1 MTKKLYDMTKKI
13 LLISVLLVATA
24 FSLRAQHLYPFHN
37 RVKGSYNFWLYTPNG
52 YTDTVDKPL
61 VIFLHGRSLC
71 GNNLSRVRRYGPI
84 NALEMGMHIDAL
96 VLAPQSG
103 GAWKPAKIWS
113 IVEWLEQRYA
123 IDTNRIYVLGMSLG
137 GYGTVDLTA
146 AYPSKIAAAMALCGG
161 GTSRDLCPLN
171 EVPLWILH
179 GTADRA
185 VGIGQSQRVVDAMN
199 NCGDTNRLIW
209 TRLNGMNHG
218 QLVYAFYMHETY
230 NWLFSHSLTDPGRK
244 VNRNFSLT
252 PHNMNRS
259 VYRSIREGNKIIVHS
274 SAPATH
280 ILVRKENGELATIAD
295 TAKVEV
301 VEEVEVAKTEKSA
314 SANKSSQYYTVKKG
328 DNLGSIARKH
338 NTTVKK
344 LCQLN
349 GINANTTLKIGR
361 KLRVK

>member
-1 MTKKLYDMTKKI
+1 MTKKI
-13 LLISVLLVATA
+13 LFLALFVIASVVIK
-24 FSLRAQHLYPFHN
+24 AQHLYPFHN
-37 RVKGSYNFWLYTPNG
+37 RVKGSYDFWLYTPNG

-71 GNNLSRVRRYGPI
+71 GNNLERVRRYGPI

-146 AYPSKIAAAMALCGG
+146 AYPTKIAAAMALCGG

-171 EVPLWILH
+171 DVPLWILH

-230 NWLFSHSLTDPGRK
+230 DWLFSHSLTDKGRP
-244 VNRNFSLT
+244 VNRKFKLT
-252 PHNMNRS
+252 PNNMNRS

-274 SAPATH
+274 SAPKVA
-280 ILVRKENGELATIAD
+280 LSDNDAKPVAARSD
-295 TAKVEV
+295 TAAVGETV
-301 VEEVEVAKTEKSA
+301 PVSVATNKAHSA
-314 SANKSSQYYTVKKG
+314 SPKYYTIKKG
-328 DNLGSIARKH
+328 DNLGSIARRNH
-338 NTTVKK
+338 TTVHK

-349 GINANTTLKIGR
+349 GININTTLRVGR
-361 KLRVK
+361 RIRVK

>member
-1 MTKKLYDMTKKI
+1 MMTKKI
-13 LLISVLLVATA
+13 LFLALFVIASFAIK
-24 FSLRAQHLYPFHN
+24 AQHLYPFRGAVEN
-37 RVKGSYNFWLYTPNG
+37 GYSFWLYTPNG

-71 GNNLSRVRRYGPI
+71 GNNLTRVRRYGPI

-137 GYGTVDLTA
+137 GYGTIDLTA
-146 AYPSKIAAAMALCGG
+146 AYPTKIAAAMALCGG

-171 EVPLWILH
+171 DVPLWILH

-230 NWLFSHSLTDPGRK
+230 DWLFSHSLTDKGRP
-244 VNRNFSLT
+244 VNRKFKLT
-252 PHNMNRS
+252 PNNMNRS

-280 ILVRKENGELATIAD
+280 LLVRNENGEVATIAD
-295 TAKVEV
+295 TVKVEV
-301 VEEVEVAKTEKSA
+301 VENVKIAKTEKSA
-314 SANKSSQYYTVKKG
+314 STNKSSQYYTVKKG

-338 NTTVKK
+338 HTSVKK

-349 GINANTTLKIGR
+349 GIKTNTTLKIGR

>member
-1 MTKKLYDMTKKI
+1 MTKKI
-13 LLISVLLVATA
+13 LFLALFVIASVAIK
-24 FSLRAQHLYPFHN
+24 AQHLYPFRGAVEN
-37 RVKGSYNFWLYTPNG
+37 GYSFWLYTPNG

-71 GNNLSRVRRYGPI
+71 GNNLERVRRYGPL
-84 NALEMGMHIDAL
+84 NALDMGMHIDAV
-96 VLAPQSG
+96 VLAPQSP
-103 GAWKPAKIWS
+103 GAWKPDKVWR
-113 IVEWLEQRYA
+113 VVDWVEQRYA

-146 AYPSKIAAAMALCGG
+146 AYPTKIAAAMALCGG

-171 EVPLWILH
+171 DVPLWILH

-230 NWLFSHSLTDPGRK
+230 DWLFSHSLTDKGRP
-244 VNRNFSLT
+244 VNRKFKLT
-252 PHNMNRS
+252 PNNMNRS

-280 ILVRKENGELATIAD
+280 LLVRNENGKVATIAD
-295 TAKVEV
+295 TVKVEV
-301 VEEVEVAKTEKSA
+301 VEDVKIAKTEKRA
-314 SANKSSQYYTVKKG
+314 SSNKSSQYYIVKKG
-328 DNLGSIARKH
+328 DNLGSIARKNH
-338 NTTVKK
+338 TTVKK

-349 GINANTTLKIGR
+349 GINTNTTLKIGR

>member
-1 MTKKLYDMTKKI
+1 MTKKI
-13 LLISVLLVATA
+13 LFLALFVIASVAIK
-24 FSLRAQHLYPFHN
+24 AQHLYPFRGAVEN
-37 RVKGSYNFWLYTPNG
+37 GYSFWLYTPNG
-52 YTDTVDKPL
+52 YTDTVAKPL

-71 GNNLSRVRRYGPI
+71 GNNLTRVRRYGPI

-146 AYPSKIAAAMALCGG
+146 AYPTKIAAAMALCGG

-171 EVPLWILH
+171 DVPLWILH

-230 NWLFSHSLTDPGRK
+230 DWLFSHSLTDKGRP
-244 VNRNFSLT
+244 VNRKFKLT
-252 PHNMNRS
+252 PNNMNRS

-280 ILVRKENGELATIAD
+280 LLVRNENGEVATIAD
-295 TAKVEV
+295 TVKVEV
-301 VEEVEVAKTEKSA
+301 VEDVKIAKTEKSA
-314 SANKSSQYYTVKKG
+314 SSNKSSQYYIVKKG
-328 DNLGSIARKH
+328 DNLGSIARKNH
-338 NTTVKK
+338 TTVKK

-349 GINANTTLKIGR
+349 GIKTNTTLKIGR

>member
-1 MTKKLYDMTKKI
+1 MTKKI
-13 LLISVLLVATA
+13 LFLALFVIASVAIK
-24 FSLRAQHLYPFHN
+24 AQHLYPFRGAVEN
-37 RVKGSYNFWLYTPNG
+37 GYSFWLYTPNG
-52 YTDTVDKPL
+52 YTDTVAKPL

-71 GNNLSRVRRYGPI
+71 GNNLTRVRRYGPI

-137 GYGTVDLTA
+137 GYGTIDLTA
-146 AYPSKIAAAMALCGG
+146 AYPTKIAAAMALCGG

-171 EVPLWILH
+171 DVPLWILH

-230 NWLFSHSLTDPGRK
+230 DWLFSHSLTDKGRP
-244 VNRNFSLT
+244 VNRKFKLT
-252 PHNMNRS
+252 PNNMNRS

-280 ILVRKENGELATIAD
+280 LLVRNENGEVATIAD
-295 TAKVEV
+295 TVKVEV
-301 VEEVEVAKTEKSA
+301 VENVKIAKTEKSA
-314 SANKSSQYYTVKKG
+314 SSNKSSQYYIVKKG
-328 DNLGSIARKH
+328 DNLGSIARKNH
-338 NTTVKK
+338 TTVKK

-349 GINANTTLKIGR
+349 GIKTNTTLKIGR

>member
-1 MTKKLYDMTKKI
+1 MTKKI
-13 LLISVLLVATA
+13 VFFALLITITVAVR
-24 FSLRAQHLYPFHN
+24 SQHLYPFRN
-37 RVKGSYNFWLYTPNG
+37 AVENGYDFWLYTPNG

-71 GNNLSRVRRYGPI
+71 GNKLARVRRYGPI

-137 GYGTVDLTA
+137 GYGTIDLTA
-146 AYPSKIAAAMALCGG
+146 AYPDKIAAAMALCGG

-171 EVPLWILH
+171 KVPLWILH

-230 NWLFSHSLTDPGRK
+230 NWLFSHSLTDKGRP
-244 VNRNFSLT
+244 VNRKFKLT
-252 PHNMNRS
+252 PANMNRS

-274 SAPATH
+274 SAPKVALYDNDAKSVAT
-280 ILVRKENGELATIAD
+280 RSD
-295 TAKVEV
+295 TAAEGETVSAY
-301 VEEVEVAKTEKSA
+301 VATNRTHSA
-314 SANKSSQYYTVKKG
+314 SPKYYTIKKG
-328 DNLGSIARKH
+328 DNLGSIARRNH
-338 NTTVKK
+338 TTVQK

-349 GINANTTLKIGR
+349 GINKNTTLRVGR
-361 KLRVK
+361 RIRVK